1 MYLSVMGVSISVIAS
16 RLPMYSN
23 SIHYI
28 STPVKFYRFFTDL
41 ALYGKMLLTMA
52 RINQKK
58 YKNAVLFF
66 AKKIQNGTLGKLKM
80 MKLLYFLDFDFF
92 EKFGRPITGDEYLRF
107 ENGPVPRMGEKILKE
122 MNGKEI
128 KITKRKVAEGYND
141 QMHIEALEEFDV
153 NVFEKEELLML
164 EEIASKWEKFTGA
177 EKKNASHGEAPWI
190 ATKPDDVIDYNLAL
204 YRNKYGEMAK
214 V

>member
-1 MYLSVMGVSISVIAS
+1 
-16 RLPMYSN
+16 
-23 SIHYI
+23 
-28 STPVKFYRFFTDL
+28 
-41 ALYGKMLLTMA
+41 MA
-52 RINQKK
+52 KINQKK

-92 EKFGRPITGDEYLRF
+92 EKNGRSITDDEYLRF
-107 ENGPVPRMGEKILKE
+107 ENGPVPRMGEKLFKE

-128 KITKRKVAEGYND
+128 KITKRKIGEGYND
-141 QMHIEALEEFDV
+141 QMHIEALTDFDL

-164 EEIASKWEKFTGA
+164 EEIASKWEKFTGT
-177 EKKNASHGEAPWI
+177 EMKKASPGGAPWI
-190 ATKPDDVIDYNLAL
+190 ATKPDDVIDYSLAL
-204 YRNKYGEMAK
+204 YRKKSGEMAK